1 VRGVDARADYRVP
14 LPGFM
19 EFDGEVANLS
29 LQAVGSWMFER
40 STQVPGSVTQDCA
53 GFYGAGCSRGTGG
66 FIIPD
71 FKLNLN
77 ATYHS
82 GPLTVRGQGR
92 MIGGLDVFPTLKDK
106 TIVKSA
112 PAVWY
117 FDLTANVDLSKNF
130 TFFAG
135 VNNLFD
141 KMPPILGTT
150 FVGDANVDV
159 SLYDTLGRR
168 YFAGLRVK
176 F

>member
-1 VRGVDARADYRVP
+1 VP
-14 LPGFM
+14 LPAAVEIG
-19 EFDGEVANLS
+19 GEPANLS
-29 LQAVGSWMFER
+29 LQAVGSWLFER
-40 STQVPGSVTQDCA
+40 STQVLSSVPAQDCA
-53 GFYGAGCSRGTGG
+53 GFYGAGCSTGTGG

-71 FKLNLN
+71 FKLNLS
-77 ATYHS
+77 AIYSS

-92 MIGGLDVFPTLKDK
+92 MIGGLNVYPTLLDK

-112 PAVWY
+112 PSVWY

-168 YFAGLRVK
+168 YFAGLRMK

>member
-1 VRGVDARADYRVP
+1 V
-14 LPGFM
+14 
-19 EFDGEVANLS
+19 E
-29 LQAVGSWMFER
+29 
-40 STQVPGSVTQDCA
+40 
-53 GFYGAGCSRGTGG
+53 
-66 FIIPD
+66 
-71 FKLNLN
+71 
-77 ATYHS
+77 
-82 GPLTVRGQGR
+82 
-92 MIGGLDVFPTLKDK
+92 
-106 TIVKSA
+106 
-112 PAVWY
+112 
-117 FDLTANVDLSKNF
+117 LSKSF

>member
-1 VRGVDARADYRVP
+1 
-14 LPGFM
+14 M
-19 EFDGEVANLS
+19 EFGGEVANLS
-29 LQAVGSWMFER
+29 LQAVGSWLFER
-40 STQVPGSVTQDCA
+40 STQVLTSVPPQDCA
-53 GFYGAGCSRGTGG
+53 GFYGAGCSTGTGG

-71 FKLNLN
+71 FKLNLSAIYN
-77 ATYHS
+77 S
-82 GPLTVRGQGR
+82 GPLSVRGQGR
-92 MIGGLDVFPTLKDK
+92 MIGGLDAYKTVRPN

-112 PAVWY
+112 PSVWY
-117 FDLTANVDLSKNF
+117 FDLTATVDLSKNF